1 MKWINSNG
9 YVTDTQTGE
18 LIALMSK
25 NPDQLRD
32 KVVEIAPEMFTAI
45 ISFVEQI
52 EAGKFTGRSTYKQLK
67 QILERV
73 PKSVIEDAKLQIQ

>member
-1 MKWINSNG
+1 MKWIINDG
-9 YVTDTQTGE
+9 YIVDAQDGT

-25 NPDQLRD
+25 NPDKTRD
-32 KVVEIAPEMFTAI
+32 KIVEIAPEMFTAI

-52 EAGKFTGRSTYKQLK
+52 ESGRFAAKSTYNEFK

-73 PKSVIEDAKLQIQ
+73 PQSVIEDAKLQVQ